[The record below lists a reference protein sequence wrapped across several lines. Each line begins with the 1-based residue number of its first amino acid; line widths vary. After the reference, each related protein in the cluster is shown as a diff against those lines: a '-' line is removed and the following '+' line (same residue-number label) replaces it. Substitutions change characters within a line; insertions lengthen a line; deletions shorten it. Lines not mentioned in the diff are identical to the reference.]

1 MQRYKLII
9 EYDGTKY
16 CGFPKQPIAKK
27 SIEGLLEEAVYGISQ
42 EKVKIIVSGRTD
54 AGVHALSQVIHF
66 DLNKN
71 YEDFKVMSGLNYYL
85 KNHDIA
91 ILSCEKT
98 DNNFHARFNSKQRH
112 YKYLITNRRAR
123 TVINKNRSWHVPLK
137 LDVNLMIEA
146 SKYLIGTHDFSSFRH
161 STCQASSAI
170 KTISKIEFIEN
181 IENEM
186 IEIYVSG
193 NSFLQHMVR
202 NIVGTLSRV
211 GLKKINPEKIK
222 EILESKDR
230 TKAGLSAPAHGLYF
244 IGVDY

>member
-1 MQRYKLII
+1 MQRYKLTL

-16 CGFPKQPIAKK
+16 CGFPKQPISTK
-27 SIEGLLEEAVYGISQ
+27 SIEGLLEEAVYGISK

-54 AGVHALSQVIHF
+54 AGVHALGQVIHF
-66 DLNKN
+66 DLNKAH
-71 YEDFKVMSGLNYYL
+71 EDFKVMSGMNYYL

-91 ILSCEKT
+91 VLTCEKT

-146 SKYLIGTHDFSSFRH
+146 SKYLVGTHDFSSFRH
-161 STCQASSAI
+161 STCQASSAT
-170 KTISKIEFIEN
+170 KTINKIEFFEDL
-181 IENEM
+181 EKEM

-211 GLKKINPEKIK
+211 GLKKMKPKKVK

-230 TKAGLSAPAHGLYF
+230 TKAGLSAPSHGLYF